1 MKIVCDACSA
11 KYSIADE
18 KVKGKVFKIRC
29 KKCSNIIVV
38 RGNAGAAAEEPAPAP
53 AGQFDQKE
61 TRVYDYGGY
70 EGEGA
75 PPSADDAVWHI
86 VVDQEQVGPITA
98 AEVGQRFAAGEL
110 DAESYIWR
118 EGFADWLPLSQVPE
132 FTALAAG
139 GSTTTAQPS
148 SGEDA
153 VASMFGAGAGYED
166 GGTSRSDPNDVF
178 AAHAAKATAA
188 AADDADDGADDLFGQ
203 GGARTAKGRAEPA
216 AGAGKAAVSPSS
228 LKGQRSENSVLFSL
242 NNLAALASDSPKAA
256 AAPVSSSSSSGAA
269 QHGGGEGSGLIDIR
283 SMASAYL
290 GAAKSSDAAPGG
302 RSVGSIDDLPVFSTT
317 AFSEPAVI
325 IPSVGAGRGNNKLMY
340 GLLGAV
346 ALLAIV
352 LVVVVVVL
360 VTGGDD
366 KPSTAGQVAVG
377 SGGGTAT
384 QPDQPAGGTEPGTAA
399 GPAGTGAT
407 GGGAPGG
414 GTDPAAGGAAAG
426 AGSGSAEEPGAG
438 TTGGGASGTADS
450 GDRKPGGST
459 ASSDRKPGGSTA
471 SSDRKPGGSTTTSDR
486 KPGGTTATSDKKPP
500 ADKPPADTGGKC
512 LDEVACLL
520 ADRPP
525 ACCAKYRGSSGGGGG
540 GGSTT
545 KPPSGGGGSNLPESL
560 QKADISAGIGGVR
573 ARVDG
578 CAAKSSAKGTV
589 KVSVKV
595 DGSGAVSSVTVRET
609 PDAGLGSCVAAAVQ
623 KATFKKTQTGGSF
636 SYPFTFR

>member
-38 RGNAGAAAEEPAPAP
+38 RGNAGAAAEEPAAAP

-302 RSVGSIDDLPVFSTT
+302 RSVGSIDDLPVFSTA

-366 KPSTAGQVAVG
+366 KPSTAGQVAVRSG
-377 SGGGTAT
+377 GGGTAP

-407 GGGAPGG
+407 GGGAAGG

-459 ASSDRKPGGSTA
+459 ASSDRKPGGST
-471 SSDRKPGGSTTTSDR
+471 TTSDR
-486 KPGGTTATSDKKPP
+486 KPGGTTATADKKPP

-520 ADRPP
+520 ADKPP

-540 GGSTT
+540 GGGGT

-623 KATFKKTQTGGSF
+623 KASFKKTQTGGSF